1 MEKAEPLGSA
11 LTSLQGDKWKN
22 ARSILSPTFSS
33 GKIKDMIFIMHEAA
47 DTLLEKMGK
56 AAEEKY
62 AFDIHE

>member
-1 MEKAEPLGSA
+1 MEKAEPLGS
-11 LTSLQGDKWKN
+11 SLSSLHGVRWKN

-47 DTLLEKMGK
+47 DTLLEKLGK
-56 AAEEKY
+56 AADEQK